1 MTVFPFLSIPVA
13 AAVPPPQ
20 GGARITGVEH
30 VNDRWDKVSVYSPS
44 MDKVIVN
51 DVFKAPKTGSPT
63 FYLLPGIDGGDN
75 LDPGASFAPGTK
87 SWFGMTDIQGFF
99 ANKNVNVVSP
109 LGGQFSWYTDW
120 INDSSKQYQTYTTRE
135 LPPLI
140 NAEYKANGK
149 NAVGGLSSTG
159 GTAIDY
165 AIQAPG
171 LYKAVGSY
179 SGFPSV
185 SDPDEAQQVSLT
197 LSGGGA
203 SAENMWGPLGRP
215 RVGGA
220 RPVEE
225 RREVEGRRGIRRR
238 VRRRG
243 GRRRPAAP
251 RIAEFHRRA
260 HRGHRRGQHQAIR
273 RCRDGRRGTGQLR
286 RSTRGLPH
294 MGPLRVGDARVMEHH
309 HRPGAGGI
317 ATTDIG
323 PAAPCGHRFSM
334 AVAWALLSKPR
345 HR

>member
-99 ANKNVNVVSP
+99 ANKNANVVSP

-159 GTAIDY
+159 DTAIDY

-203 SAENMWGPLGRP
+203 TAENMWGPLGGPGWVAHDPSKNAAKLKGVAVYAAASAGGEGDVDRLPPDCRISPAGSSRASSRAAPSDSSMPRRP
-215 RVGGA
+215 PGYRSTTSFGPRAPTHGA
-220 RPVEE
+220 SSS
-225 RREVEGRRGIRRR
+225 RRCKSHGTPRSAGRWGLM
-238 VRRRG
+238 G
-243 GRRRPAAP
+243 LARRRPA
-251 RIAEFHRRA
+251 RL
-260 HRGHRRGQHQAIR
+260 RRGPSSLRPRARRRPIR
-273 RCRDGRRGTGQLR
+273 
-286 RSTRGLPH
+286 
-294 MGPLRVGDARVMEHH
+294 
-309 HRPGAGGI
+309 
-317 ATTDIG
+317 
-323 PAAPCGHRFSM
+323 
-334 AVAWALLSKPR
+334 
-345 HR
+345 